1 MSLVG
6 DTYALFLREM
16 LIFKKNIWSNM
27 ARSIIFPVVFIL
39 LLSSFATTPKN
50 VPIAVV
56 NYANGP
62 VSLNFVNALE
72 AGSVLNVISATTQQ
86 QAMTM
91 LANGQVTA
99 VLVIPSGF
107 SGLGGVRGVFVYV
120 DSSTST
126 SAEVATATINSV
138 AAQFGAKASV
148 NDQQAASG
156 SGVPVHTNYV
166 YGATSNSV
174 SFSVAGI
181 LVMVAIFGS
190 IFGGGFTLLSD
201 RELGNLKA
209 FMTTPINKNAILFS
223 KILYGTV
230 QSTLSAYIAL
240 GIGLLY
246 GATIASGL
254 LGLFGIL
261 WFVVLGNLGFSA
273 LAIALAARSKQLQT
287 YALIGQT
294 VTMPLSFLGGALVP
308 ITSLPAF
315 LVPITV
321 VDPVTYAVNAVR
333 DVMVKGFITPS
344 SFALYSLI
352 LIAFTGVM
360 IALSVLMFR
369 GITE

>member
-1 MSLVG
+1 MSLAG

-16 LIFKKNIWSNM
+16 LIFKKNIAANL

-39 LLSSFATTPKN
+39 LLSSFGTTPKN

-62 VSLNFVNALE
+62 LTLNLVNALE
-72 AGSVLNVISATTQQ
+72 AGGSLNVISTTTQQ

-91 LANGQVTA
+91 LANGQVAA

-107 SGLGGVRGVFVYV
+107 SGGGGSRGIFVYI
-120 DSSTST
+120 DSSSSS
-126 SAEVATATINSV
+126 SAAVATGTINKV
-138 AAQFGAKASV
+138 AAQFGATASI
-148 NDQQAASG
+148 QQNPST
-156 SGVPVHTNYV
+156 SGVPVQTNYV

-190 IFGGGFTLLSD
+190 IFGSGFTLLSD

-209 FMTTPINKNAILFS
+209 FMTTPIDKNAILLS

-230 QSTLSAYIAL
+230 QSTISAYVAL
-240 GIGLLY
+240 AIGLLY

-254 LGLFGIL
+254 VGFFGIL
-261 WFVVLGNLGFSA
+261 WFVVLANVGFSS
-273 LAIALAARSKQLQT
+273 LAIVLASRAKQLQT

-315 LVPITV
+315 LIPITIV
-321 VDPVTYAVNAVR
+321 NPVTYAVNAVR

-344 SFALYSLI
+344 TFIFSSLI
-352 LIAFTGVM
+352 LIVFSGVM
-360 IALSVLMFR
+360 IALSFVMFR
-369 GITE
+369 DMTD